1 MKTKGV
7 IFDFGLTL
15 FSFENPSV
23 EKYMDC
29 FRRGLLRSIETLKKE
44 NILTDK
50 DTLIEHFTKAFNR
63 ERRQAFKIQR
73 KTKEEYPCFFL

>member
-7 IFDFGLTL
+7 IFDFGFTL

-50 DTLIEHFTKAFNR
+50 DILIEQFTKTFNSS
-63 ERRQAFKIQR
+63 EIVD
-73 KTKEEYPCFFL
+73 TGFFSCNPSDTNPGK